1 MPISSDPNRGICVD
15 EDDTEPEEPD
25 DTDPV
30 GPDDI
35 QISPGC
41 SEQQIAS
48 INKEVEY
55 ATLMANVAKNIMP
68 VDNYYKALFSQKS
81 RDAVGFETR
90 VQGIYSKVSDIFGES
105 QYTLAFRCF
114 DTETGRCAPSD
125 GGPTWAVTDPVTNV
139 VTLCPAWF
147 NENTMDTK
155 ALIDECK
162 DREDEK
168 WEYLY
173 RYKLSR
179 GE

>member
-1 MPISSDPNRGICVD
+1 M
-15 EDDTEPEEPD
+15 
-25 DTDPV
+25 

-35 QISPGC
+35 QGFAGC
-41 SEQQIAS
+41 NQQQIAS
-48 INKEVEY
+48 ISKEVEY

-68 VDNYYKALFSQKS
+68 VDKYYKTLFSQKS

-90 VQGIYSKVSDIFGES
+90 VQGIYRKVSAIFGDP
-105 QYTLAFRCF
+105 QYSLAFRCY
-114 DTETGRCAPSD
+114 DTETGPCAPSD
-125 GGPTWAVTDPVTNV
+125 AGPTWADTEVVTKV

-155 ALIDECK
+155 ALIDQCS
-162 DREDEK
+162 DRADEN